1 MRCDWAEE
9 TRSHAVE
16 KAVDRVRKRFE
27 TVNTRTVKRP
37 DGRIEDWVRDLVVEL
52 VSLDGVPTEKVPQ
65 VIERVRHSLIAGDGG
80 SEPDSDAQK
89 QTISDRSVRR
99 ILVEAYVKAFLRAG
113 ELFHRAPC
121 QYIIF
126 TV

>member
-1 MRCDWAEE
+1 MKCNRAAE
-9 TRSHAVE
+9 TRSQAVE
-16 KAVDRVRKRFE
+16 AAVDRARKHFE
-27 TVNTRTVKRP
+27 STNTKRIKRP

-65 VIERVRHSLIAGDGG
+65 VIERVRRSFIMEGSGDERGGQDGG
-80 SEPDSDAQK
+80 DARK
-89 QTISDRSVRR
+89 EKISDRSVRR

-121 QYIIF
+121 QC
-126 TV
+126 